1 MKILITGAAGFIGY
15 YFAKYFLDKNIKV
28 IGIDNLNDYYS
39 PKLKRIRLSILSK
52 NKNFIFYKKDIN
64 NYKNLEKIFLNHK
77 INNIYHFAA
86 QAGVRYSLLYP
97 RKYLD
102 SNILGFFN
110 ILEICKNFNVKKLY
124 YASSSSVYGD
134 LKTFPSNENFYTKP
148 KNFYSFSKKTNEDMA
163 EIYARL
169 YNFKA
174 IGLRFFTVFGE
185 FGRPDMLIFKL
196 LDCFYKKKVFK
207 LNNYGNHIRDFTY
220 VKDVVDMVVKIKVK
234 NIFLHEVYNVCS
246 NRPIHLKKIIRK
258 IYNYTGLP
266 KIEKVSFQQAD
277 SLKTHGD
284 NFKIL
289 KNTKFKNFTN
299 INLALKNTIDWY
311 KNYYSK
317 FSK

>member
-1 MKILITGAAGFIGY
+1 MKILITGAAGFIGFH
-15 YFAKYFLDKNIKV
+15 FAKYFLEKNITV
-28 IGIDNLNDYYS
+28 IGIDNLNNYYS
-39 PKLKRIRLSILSK
+39 SRLKNIRLSILKK
-52 NKNFIFYKKDIN
+52 NKNFIFYKKDITE
-64 NYKNLEKIFLNHK
+64 YKKIKKIFIDHN
-77 INNIYHFAA
+77 ITTIYHFAA
-86 QAGVRYSLLYP
+86 QAGVRYSILHP

-102 SNILGFFN
+102 SNIKGFFN
-110 ILEICKNFNVKKLY
+110 ILEICKDFRIKKLY

-134 LKTFPSNENFYTKP
+134 LKTFPLNENFYTKP

-163 EIYARL
+163 EIYSRL

-185 FGRPDMLIFKL
+185 FGRPDMFIFKL

-207 LNNYGNHIRDFTY
+207 LNNYGNHTRDFTY
-220 VKDVVDMVVKIKVK
+220 INDAVDMVVKIKVK
-234 NIFLHEVYNVCS
+234 NISFHEVYNVCS
-246 NRPIHLKKIIRK
+246 NRPINLKKIIE
-258 IYNYTGLP
+258 IINNYSGLP
-266 KIEKVSFQQAD
+266 KIKKVSFQQAD

-299 INLALKNTIDWY
+299 INLALKNTIHWY

-317 FSK
+317 F

>member
-15 YFAKYFLDKNIKV
+15 YYAKYFLDKNTKV

-39 PKLKRIRLSILSK
+39 PKLKKIRLSILSK

-64 NYKNLEKIFLNHK
+64 NYKNLEKIFLNHN

-86 QAGVRYSLLYP
+86 QAGVRYSLLHP

-102 SNILGFFN
+102 SNVLGFFN

-134 LKTFPSNENFYTKP
+134 LKKFPLNENFNVEP

-163 EIYARL
+163 GIYSKL
-169 YNFKA
+169 YRFNA

-185 FGRPDMLIFKL
+185 FGRPDMFIFKL
-196 LDCFYKKKVFK
+196 LDCYYKKKIFK

-220 VKDVVDMVVKIKVK
+220 INDAINMVTKIKFK
-234 NIFLHEVYNVCS
+234 NNYSHEIFNICS
-246 NRPIHLKKIIRK
+246 NRPLNLKKIIEIISK
-258 IYNYTGLP
+258 YSLLP
-266 KIEKVSFQQAD
+266 KIKKVSFQHAD

-284 NFKIL
+284 NVKIL
-289 KNTKFKNFTN
+289 KNTRFKNFTN
-299 INLALKNTIDWY
+299 INLALKNTINWY
-311 KNYYSK
+311 KGYHSR
-317 FSK
+317 F